1 MAAYR
6 PVMDWNT
13 TEYTFFILLFM
24 FVGVVI
30 LELFRELRTTQW
42 NYPEESIFN
51 GEVKI
56 IKY

>member
-1 MAAYR
+1 
-6 PVMDWNT
+6 
-13 TEYTFFILLFM
+13 M